1 MPTYVRVTEP
11 DLFAFTRRVFEA
23 AGMPPENATLV
34 ADNLTQGELHGLGSH
49 GVSRL
54 LPVYVKRLRVG
65 AVNASPNVTVVRR
78 KGSTAV
84 VDGDNGPGAVV
95 GTFAMNLA
103 LELAQ
108 EHSAGWVAARNSNHY
123 GAAFLYARMALPL
136 GMIGFSSTAAVPQVA
151 PYGGNAA
158 ALGTNPLCIAVPG
171 GERGPIILD
180 MATTVVAR
188 GKVQLAA
195 LEGKSIPLG
204 WAVDAQGR
212 PTADAVA
219 GSKGRMVPLG
229 GYKGYG
235 LALMVEVF
243 SSILAGAAF
252 GRGIGELFADF
263 DRGQRMGHFFGALDV
278 AAFMPVEQFRRRIDD
293 LIAYVKGM
301 PLAEDAEEILVPGE
315 PEARKAAE
323 YRVAGIPI
331 EQDVLATMNGVA
343 AELGV
348 EPLRAIDG
356 TQMNAN
362 RPSSLVTA

>member
-1 MPTYVRVTEP
+1 MPTYVRVTES

-23 AGMPPENATLV
+23 AGMSPENAALV
-34 ADNLTQGELHGLGSH
+34 ANNLTQGELHGLGSH

-54 LPVYVKRLRVG
+54 LAIYVKRVRAG
-65 AVNASPNVTVVRR
+65 AVNANPNLAVVRR

-95 GTFAMNLA
+95 GTAAMRLA

-108 EHSAGWVAARNSNHY
+108 EHSSGWVAARNSNHY

-136 GMIGFSSTAAVPQVA
+136 GMIGFSTTAAVTQVA

-158 ALGTNPLCIAVPG
+158 ALGTNPVCIAVPG
-171 GERGPIILD
+171 GERGPIIVD

-212 PTADAVA
+212 PTTDAA
-219 GSKGRMVPLG
+219 AAAKGRMLPLG

-235 LALMVEVF
+235 LALMMEVF
-243 SSILAGAAF
+243 SSILSDSAF
-252 GRGIGELFADF
+252 GRGIGGLFADF
-263 DRGQRMGHFFGALDV
+263 DRGQRLGHFFGALDV
-278 AAFMPVEQFRRRIDD
+278 SAFMPVDTFRGRIDD
-293 LIAYVKGM
+293 LIVYIKGM
-301 PLAEDAEEILVPGE
+301 PLAEGADEILVPGE

-331 EQDVLATMNGVA
+331 EQDVVATMNGVA

-348 EPLRAIDG
+348 SPLQGI
-356 TQMNAN
+356 
-362 RPSSLVTA
+362 

>member
-1 MPTYVRVTEP
+1 MATYVRVSES
-11 DLFAFTRRVFEA
+11 DLFDFTRRVFVA
-23 AGMPPENATLV
+23 AGMPPENAALV

-54 LPVYVKRLRVG
+54 LPVYVKRVRVG
-65 AVNASPNVTVVRR
+65 AFNSTPNVTVVQR

-95 GTFAMNLA
+95 GTFAMDLA

-108 EHSAGWVAARNSNHY
+108 EHSSGWVVARNSNHY
-123 GAAFLYARMALPL
+123 GAAFLYTRKALPL
-136 GMIGFSSTAAVPQVA
+136 GMIGFSTTAAVPQVA

-195 LEGKSIPLG
+195 LEGKPIPLG

-212 PTADAVA
+212 PTTDPVE
-219 GSKGRMVPLG
+219 GSKGRMLPLG

-235 LALMVEVF
+235 LAVMVEVF
-243 SSILAGAAF
+243 SSILSGAAF

-263 DRGQRMGHFFGALDV
+263 DRGQGMGHFFGALDV
-278 AAFMPVEQFRRRIDD
+278 SAFMPVDAFRRRIDD
-293 LIAYVKGM
+293 LIAYLKGM
-301 PLAEDAEEILVPGE
+301 PLAEGAEEILVAGE

-323 YRVAGIPI
+323 YRVTGIPI
-331 EQDVLATMNGVA
+331 EQDVLATINGVA

-348 EPLRAIDG
+348 SPLQG
-356 TQMNAN
+356 M
-362 RPSSLVTA
+362 

>member
-1 MPTYVRVTEP
+1 MPTFVRVAKA
-11 DLFAFTRRVFEA
+11 DLFAFARRVFEA
-23 AGMPPENATLV
+23 AGMPPENAALV
-34 ADNLTQGELHGLGSH
+34 ADNLTQGELHGMGSH

-54 LPVYVKRLRVG
+54 LPIYVKRLRVG
-65 AVNASPNVTVVRR
+65 AVNPNPNITVVQR

-84 VDGDNGPGAVV
+84 IDGDNGPGAVV
-95 GTFAMNLA
+95 GTAAMRLA

-108 EHSAGWVAARNSNHY
+108 EHCSGWVAARNSNHY
-123 GAAFLYARMALPL
+123 GAAFLYTRPALSL
-136 GMIGFSSTAAVPQVA
+136 GMIGLTSTAAVPQVA

-171 GERGPIILD
+171 GERGPLILD
-180 MATTVVAR
+180 MSTTVVAR

-195 LEGKSIPLG
+195 LEGKPIPLG

-212 PTADAVA
+212 PTTDAVVA
-219 GSKGRMVPLG
+219 SKGRMVPLG

-278 AAFMPVEQFRRRIDD
+278 SAFMPVDEFRRRIDD
-293 LIAYVKGM
+293 LITYVKGT

-323 YRVAGIPI
+323 YRVTGIPI
-331 EQDVLATMNGVA
+331 EQDVVATINAVA
-343 AELGV
+343 ADLGI
-348 EPLRAIDG
+348 EALRGID
-356 TQMNAN
+356 
-362 RPSSLVTA
+362 

>member
-1 MPTYVRVTEP
+1 MPVYVRIDEAE
-11 DLFAFTRRVFEA
+11 LYRFTHQVFEA
-23 AGMPPENATLV
+23 AGMPPENAALV

-54 LPVYVKRLRVG
+54 LAVYVKRLRVG
-65 AVNASPNVTVVRR
+65 AVNPAPNVTVVRR
-78 KGSTAV
+78 QGSTGV

-95 GTFAMNLA
+95 GTAAMRLA

-108 EHSAGWVAARNSNHY
+108 EHGSGWVTARNSNHY
-123 GAAFLYARMALPL
+123 GAAFLYTRMALPL
-136 GMIGFSSTAAVPQVA
+136 GMIGFSTTAAVPQVA

-204 WAVDAQGR
+204 WAVDADGR
-212 PTADAVA
+212 PTSDPVA
-219 GSKGRMVPLG
+219 ASKGRMLPLG

-243 SSILAGAAF
+243 SSILTGAAF
-252 GRGIGELFADF
+252 GQGIGELFADF
-263 DRGQRMGHFFGALDV
+263 DRGQGMGHFFGALDV
-278 AAFMPVEQFRRRIDD
+278 SGFMPLDAFRQRVDA

-301 PLAEDAEEILVPGE
+301 PLADDAEEILVPGE
-315 PEARKAAE
+315 PEARNAAA

-331 EQDVLATMNGVA
+331 EREVVATMNGVA

-348 EPLRAIDG
+348 APLRAR
-356 TQMNAN
+356 A
-362 RPSSLVTA
+362 

>member
-1 MPTYVRVTEP
+1 MPTYVRVSES
-11 DLFAFTRRVFEA
+11 DLFAFTQRVFVA
-23 AGMPPENATLV
+23 AGMPPENAALV

-54 LPVYVKRLRVG
+54 LPVYVKRVRVG
-65 AVNASPNVTVVRR
+65 AFNPTPDVKVVRR
-78 KGSTAV
+78 QGSTAV

-95 GTFAMNLA
+95 GTAAMKLA

-108 EHSAGWVAARNSNHY
+108 EHGSGWVAARNSNHF
-123 GAAFLYARMALPL
+123 GAAFLYTRMALPL
-136 GMIGFSSTAAVPQVA
+136 GMIGFSTTAAVPQVA
-151 PYGGNAA
+151 PFGGNAA

-195 LEGKSIPLG
+195 LEGKPIPLG

-212 PTADAVA
+212 PTTDPVA
-219 GSKGRMVPLG
+219 GSKGRMLPLG

-243 SSILAGAAF
+243 SSLLTGAAF
-252 GRGIGELFADF
+252 GKGIGELFADF

-278 AAFMPVEQFRRRIDD
+278 SAFMPVDAFRRRVDE

-323 YRVAGIPI
+323 YRVTGIPI
-331 EQDVLATMNGVA
+331 EQDVLATINTVA
-343 AELGV
+343 ADLGV
-348 EPLRAIDG
+348 DPLKGIE
-356 TQMNAN
+356 
-362 RPSSLVTA
+362 